1 MGGSERGWW
10 DAEVGRAAARV
21 ARADPRAPG
30 GLLPDLEDLEAA
42 VAAVRGRGHPAG
54 SSSPPRPPA
63 AGPRALPADL
73 RRLALSKEPWHRAV
87 AWRLLRLLSSG
98 ARPGAL
104 ESLDADPLARGFWAR
119 ACDGAG
125 GAPEQFEAL
134 ALCRAWATGRARELP
149 AAVAAGL
156 VATAGDSGARAFWQV
171 LQLLRLLAERSPA
184 QLTRHRGLEP
194 LMLAACGDV
203 APRKG
208 DLPSAQAV
216 QLANACARAVGAALA
231 DPRAFEQAEG
241 DGWSALAPVLA
252 PLMEAAAAHSPPGG
266 APSAGGAG
274 GGHAGEG
281 GVGGDGGQGAAPV
294 GGWGADEALGSCCLG
309 LGRVVRTWGGLFAL
323 LSSGGSRP
331 SALGCLTWAYRTTG
345 RRDVSRRLLLLFF
358 HFIGVP
364 APHSLEAASRDDPA
378 DPAETAPFS
387 GAALPADASGA
398 LFRALLLHGFVE
410 AGGAEALL
418 LAVERGPDPESAAEL
433 LANVVYLSEVLL
445 PASWASRLHELAPS
459 FAGRGASR
467 LVQDSVRRVM
477 QRHLES
483 GSFFNGEAASGG
495 SRAVPAFE
503 GFGLG
508 GDGVLPGDGSLLPIG
523 LTSSTLLAG
532 EEEGG
537 ALTLAA
543 SDIRGLVTG
552 AHKASGLAAKTV
564 WSRAEMDYMMLAT
577 GVTCKRSC
585 EWGAWDWVAV
595 LRWVKGPLAA
605 GEGWHVSL
613 SSKFIKRVCAFF
625 CKRLSTVPRNH
636 PSADLIVESG
646 HGLLRSLLA
655 TEAGQACLSGAG
667 SGNSKCRL
675 LKFGIRALHL
685 EAARERSLRK
695 RIFHPLVL
703 QKTLGGELL
712 GMLTSAMNS
721 PAGEAVLRKHGFHET
736 IESIFQL
743 EARSDLH
750 SIIIHSID
758 FKHPRAPRRFLE
770 IVGQLPNAESRFVG
784 LSVGR
789 QIIEALPW
797 LAAGLQPGT
806 YRLQT
811 NPMHEGDQDA
821 AHTATPDASAVA
833 ASAAGAGA
841 EPAQPLLEHSWS
853 VATWITSLL
862 LRRALVSAGEERDVA
877 VALLGALHRKGYGDS
892 VVAVKPDVAALA
904 EEPATQPVLLRMLA
918 SRGGQKYLQGS
929 EWLGHELVQW
939 SQGGP
944 KSDDFG
950 RRVERYF
957 AEVQG
962 LALPGYGD
970 PASAGRAPPPIP
982 SCSSEEARVLATD
995 CLRTCLPMH
1004 LCGALAS
1011 SPAGAATVASR
1022 YLDALLQSLRELKF
1036 PVRERVAAAVSLGQ
1050 LAGAGDHGF
1059 ALAKNSGGLRDLLA
1073 LTRSAGH
1080 FELRAACM
1088 LAVSLCAWH
1097 PSARAFLLQA
1107 GWHTRTVRQSDL
1119 CRYALCLP
1127 EGIYPG
1133 AHSVP
1138 GAPAAKPGLG
1148 MGHSPTSAPA
1158 WDSGKAEAAKD
1169 AATAS
1174 LEALAAMSNP
1184 VPSAQKAARDS
1195 LRDLRRKHPSLF
1207 KQESFFLSAVAI
1219 LESSA
1224 LRSASARRF
1233 VWDLF
1238 NEGLHGVDSVDEGVG
1253 EGGASS
1259 GPES

>member
-1 MGGSERGWW
+1 M
-10 DAEVGRAAARV
+10 
-21 ARADPRAPG
+21 
-30 GLLPDLEDLEAA
+30 
-42 VAAVRGRGHPAG
+42 
-54 SSSPPRPPA
+54 
-63 AGPRALPADL
+63 
-73 RRLALSKEPWHRAV
+73 
-87 AWRLLRLLSSG
+87 
-98 ARPGAL
+98 
-104 ESLDADPLARGFWAR
+104 
-119 ACDGAG
+119 
-125 GAPEQFEAL
+125 
-134 ALCRAWATGRARELP
+134 
-149 AAVAAGL
+149 
-156 VATAGDSGARAFWQV
+156 
-171 LQLLRLLAERSPA
+171 
-184 QLTRHRGLEP
+184 
-194 LMLAACGDV
+194 
-203 APRKG
+203 
-208 DLPSAQAV
+208 
-216 QLANACARAVGAALA
+216 
-231 DPRAFEQAEG
+231 
-241 DGWSALAPVLA
+241 
-252 PLMEAAAAHSPPGG
+252 
-266 APSAGGAG
+266 
-274 GGHAGEG
+274 
-281 GVGGDGGQGAAPV
+281 
-294 GGWGADEALGSCCLG
+294 
-309 LGRVVRTWGGLFAL
+309 
-323 LSSGGSRP
+323 
-331 SALGCLTWAYRTTG
+331 
-345 RRDVSRRLLLLFF
+345 
-358 HFIGVP
+358 
-364 APHSLEAASRDDPA
+364 
-378 DPAETAPFS
+378 
-387 GAALPADASGA
+387 
-398 LFRALLLHGFVE
+398 
-410 AGGAEALL
+410 
-418 LAVERGPDPESAAEL
+418 
-433 LANVVYLSEVLL
+433 
-445 PASWASRLHELAPS
+445 
-459 FAGRGASR
+459 
-467 LVQDSVRRVM
+467 
-477 QRHLES
+477 
-483 GSFFNGEAASGG
+483 
-495 SRAVPAFE
+495 
-503 GFGLG
+503 
-508 GDGVLPGDGSLLPIG
+508 
-523 LTSSTLLAG
+523 
-532 EEEGG
+532 
-537 ALTLAA
+537 
-543 SDIRGLVTG
+543 
-552 AHKASGLAAKTV
+552 
-564 WSRAEMDYMMLAT
+564 
-577 GVTCKRSC
+577 
-585 EWGAWDWVAV
+585 
-595 LRWVKGPLAA
+595 
-605 GEGWHVSL
+605 
-613 SSKFIKRVCAFF
+613 
-625 CKRLSTVPRNH
+625 
-636 PSADLIVESG
+636 ESG
-646 HGLLRSLLA
+646 HGLVRSLLA

-675 LKFGIRALHL
+675 VKFGIRALHL
-685 EAARERSLRK
+685 EAARETSLRK

-721 PAGEAVLRKHGFHET
+721 PEGEAVLRKHGFHET
-736 IESIFQL
+736 IESIFQI

-758 FKHPRAPRRFLE
+758 SKHPRAPRRFLE
-770 IVGQLPNAESRFVG
+770 IVGQLPNAESRFVC
-784 LSVGR
+784 LSVVR
-789 QIIEALPW
+789 KIREALPW
-797 LAAGLQPGT
+797 LAAGLQPGI

-811 NPMHEGDQDA
+811 INPMHEGDQNA

-833 ASAAGAGA
+833 ASAAGAGG
-841 EPAQPLLEHSWS
+841 EPAQPLLELAWS

-862 LRRALVSAGEERDVA
+862 LGRALVSAGEERDVA
-877 VALLGALHRKGYGDS
+877 VAFLGALHGKGYGDS

-929 EWLGHELVQW
+929 EWLGHELLQW

-962 LALPGYGD
+962 LALPGDGD
-970 PASAGRAPPPIP
+970 PAGAGRAPPPIP

-995 CLRTCLPMH
+995 CLRPCLPMH

-1022 YLDALLQSLRELKF
+1022 YLDALLQSLREVKF

-1073 LTRSAGH
+1073 LARSAGH

-1088 LAVSLCAWH
+1088 LALSLCAWH

-1158 WDSGKAEAAKD
+1158 RDSGKPEAAVKD

-1195 LRDLRRKHPSLF
+1195 LRDFRRKHTGLF

-1224 LRSASARRF
+1224 LSSASARRF

-1238 NEGLHGVDSVDEGVG
+1238 NEGLHGVDSVGEGGG